1 MTSPLRSFA
10 TAGEPTDTTARE
22 AVELLATPL
31 YDPPGGWRYGFPK
44 PYKPLPGEDLETTL
58 LRDGYP
64 QREIDAGSARFCR
77 FIGLATAS
85 NDNAPEREHS
95 GADGTSEAELIPS
108 GVVGSAQL
116 WLDMDGVLAD
126 FDSAA
131 CAALG
136 TDNTY
141 KWEWIHGT
149 KAFWAGLNAN
159 PNFFLDLPPMRD
171 AWFLLESVRHLK
183 PKVLT
188 ALPKTGADAV
198 AAQKREWIARHV
210 GDLEVVTCLTRE
222 KPDYCQPG
230 DVLVDDRA
238 VNRAAWE
245 KKGGRYVLHTDAL
258 SSVRQLRE
266 MGVL

>member
-1 MTSPLRSFA
+1 MILEALKTMNAKNEAKTREMTGFLSTLAPTELRDA
-10 TAGEPTDTTARE
+10 LAYRGADYHPTDTTARE
-22 AVELLATPL
+22 AVGRPVTGFLATLSPA
-31 YDPPGGWRYGFPK
+31 
-44 PYKPLPGEDLETTL
+44 
-58 LRDGYP
+58 
-64 QREIDAGSARFCR
+64 QQ
-77 FIGLATAS
+77 
-85 NDNAPEREHS
+85 
-95 GADGTSEAELIPS
+95 EAAIAYCGDDTHPA
-108 GVVGSAQL
+108 VGQL

-126 FDSAA
+126 FDTAA

-198 AAQKREWIARHV
+198 AVQKREWIARHI
-210 GDLEVVTCLTRE
+210 GDLEVVTCLTHE

-238 VNRAAWE
+238 VNRSAWE
-245 KKGGRYVLHTDAL
+245 KRGGRYVLHTDAL
-258 SSVRQLRE
+258 SSVRELRE

>member
-1 MTSPLRSFA
+1 MTSPLRSLA
-10 TAGEPTDTTARE
+10 TAGDPVDTTARE
-22 AVELLATPL
+22 AVEHANTL
-31 YDPPGGWRYGFPK
+31 YDPPGGWQYGFPK
-44 PYKPLPGEDLETTL
+44 PYNPRPGESLAETL

-64 QREIDAGSARFCR
+64 QREIDAGNAEHCR
-77 FIGLATAS
+77 FIGVPPAS
-85 NDNAPEREHS
+85 NDNAPFT
-95 GADGTSEAELIPS
+95 G
-108 GVVGSAQL
+108 QL

-126 FDSAA
+126 FDAAA
-131 CAALG
+131 CAALQ

-141 KWEWIHGT
+141 KWEWVHGT
-149 KAFWAGLNAN
+149 KAFWAGLNAS
-159 PNFFLDLPPMRD
+159 PTFFLDLPPMRD

-198 AAQKREWIARHV
+198 AVQKREWIARHV
-210 GDLEVVTCLTRE
+210 GDLEVVTCLTHE

-238 VNRAAWE
+238 VNRDKWE
-245 KKGGRYVLHTDAL
+245 KRGGRYVLHTDAL
-258 SSVRQLRE
+258 SSVRELRE